1 VSENVL
7 AQAEV
12 DALVSAVRAG
22 EVPTGR
28 GSLVPLQHTLPLDV
42 RDPGWSADR
51 IIRRPLPVLDLV
63 LDRLGPALQ
72 VTLTKSLRF
81 PVRTEKAGFELMKFG
96 DFRARFDNRPCL
108 FEVMRLD
115 PLRGL
120 AVMTFDST
128 ILYALVDALMG
139 GLGVGE
145 TPDEREVSDIE
156 ESLLH
161 KPHMDLLRDLEAAW
175 KPWFP
180 LRVEHVR
187 CDRAVQVM
195 STIADEEIC
204 HVGGIQVAGDV
215 LPLSPIHF
223 VFPYTSMEPLLDET
237 SSRAGD
243 EIDPHWRAHLA
254 RNLRD
259 SRAVVSAVL
268 GEALLPARR
277 VRELSPGELIPLVR
291 RTDEDID
298 VQVEGRDVFKA
309 QVGQSHQC
317 YAVRITSRRET
328 QGELNDRSAG
338 QVLVRKGLITR
349 EQLAVALVDQRMN
362 RRPLLDSIASRGWA
376 ERRILESALQG

>member
-1 VSENVL
+1 VSERVL
-7 AQAEV
+7 QQAEV
-12 DALVSAVRAG
+12 DELVAAIKAG
-22 EVPTGR
+22 RIPSGK
-28 GSLVPLQHTLPLDV
+28 GSLVPVTRSAQLDV

-51 IIRRPLPVLDLV
+51 LIRRPLPVLDLV

-72 VTLTKSLRF
+72 ITLTKSLRF
-81 PVRTEKAGFELMKFG
+81 PVRTENAGLELMKFG
-96 DFRARFDNRPCL
+96 DFRARFQNRPCL

-120 AVMTFDST
+120 SVMTFDSA

-145 TPDEREVSDIE
+145 QPGEREVSDIE

-161 KPHMDLLRDLEAAW
+161 KPHVDILRDLEGAW

-195 STIADEEIC
+195 STIADEEVC
-204 HVGGIQVAGDV
+204 HVGTLNVAGDV

-223 VFPYTSMEPLLDET
+223 VFPYASMEPLLDAT

-243 EIDPHWRAHLA
+243 EIDPNWRANLLA
-254 RNLRD
+254 NLRD
-259 SRAVVSAVL
+259 SRVELAAVL

-277 VRELSPGELIPLVR
+277 VRDLAPGDLISLSR
-291 RTDEDID
+291 RTDEEID
-298 VQVEGRDVFKA
+298 VRIEGRDVFKA
-309 QVGQSHQC
+309 RIGQSHQC
-317 YAVRITSRRET
+317 YAVRIASRRES
-328 QGELNDRSAG
+328 QGALQDRTAG
-338 QVLVRKGLITR
+338 QILVRKGLITR
-349 EQLAVALVDQRMN
+349 EQLAVALVDERMN
-362 RRPLLDSIASRGWA
+362 RRQLLDSIASRGWV
-376 ERRILESALQG
+376 ERRILESALHS